1 MTMKNLLYILNGYKK
16 TIRLLA
22 IFILSILLFG
32 CTVLNPVSVI
42 KNSSPKNFKYV
53 YISPTSSLTSS
64 SGSLYGG
71 AYGVYGGTT
80 SKSVNPADVIFGIL
94 AKKGFIRLQELKS
107 ELSDETII
115 VNYGESGKRSTGLG
129 GYTIEVTIQ
138 FISAKSNE
146 LISSCTAEGQGTTE
160 ADDIRQA
167 ITRCLTTLF
176 LTQKNE
182 SSDVDNN
189 FTGSKIDIVNPT
201 NKEHPDYIWFNNVR
215 YSVGDEVNYTYSNKI
230 AVIEKFIRVENS
242 QFIYD
247 VVIKYKKNNKIKQ
260 TSLEY
265 IIKN

>member
-1 MTMKNLLYILNGYKK
+1 MKKLIYNLNGYMK

-22 IFILSILLFG
+22 IFILSVLLFG

-42 KNSSPKNFKYV
+42 KNSSPENFKYV

-71 AYGVYGGTT
+71 AYGIYGGTT
-80 SKSVNPADVIFGIL
+80 SKSVNPADVISGIL
-94 AKKGFIRLQELKS
+94 AKKGFIRLHELKS

-115 VNYGESGKRSTGLG
+115 VNYGESGKRSTGFG

-176 LTQKNE
+176 LTQSE

-189 FTGSKIDIVNPT
+189 LTGSTINIVNPT
-201 NKEHPDYIWFNNVR
+201 NKEHPDYIWFKNVR
-215 YSVGDEVNYTYSNKI
+215 YSVGDEVNYIYSNKI
-230 AVIEKFIRVENS
+230 AVIDKFIRVENS
-242 QFIYD
+242 QFLYD
-247 VVIKYKKNNKIKQ
+247 VVIKYKNNNKIKQ

-265 IIKN
+265 IFKN